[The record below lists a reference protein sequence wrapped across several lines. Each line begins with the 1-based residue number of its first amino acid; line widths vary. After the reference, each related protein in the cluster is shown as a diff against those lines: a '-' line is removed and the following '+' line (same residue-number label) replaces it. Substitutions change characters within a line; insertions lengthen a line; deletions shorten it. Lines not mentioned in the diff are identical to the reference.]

1 MITVLDRVDQI
12 SITKLREWGYLDS
25 GIIKSG
31 TITWSI
37 HGTVTDRISIAS
49 NMTGVPYIELDYKCG
64 GKPYNY
70 RVWIESVPSNLGK
83 GEVLYFRCPH
93 THKLCRK
100 LYFVGGEFLHRDAF
114 IGSVYDIQ
122 TESRREREFTK
133 FCNTYWRTDKI
144 YEQLRKKHFKKQY
157 AGKPTKK
164 YTRLMDKLRRA
175 ERIPAHEYSK
185 ILRGL

>member
-12 SITKLREWGYLDS
+12 SITKLREWGYLDPGTQS
-25 GIIKSG
+25 GIIK
-31 TITWSI
+31 WSI
-37 HGTVTDRISIAS
+37 HGNVTSRISITS
-49 NMTGVPYIELDYKCG
+49 NMTGLPYIELSYTCR
-64 GKPYNY
+64 GKSYDY

-83 GEVLYFRCPH
+83 GEVLYFRCPY

-100 LYFVGGEFLHRDAF
+100 LYCVGGEFLHRDAF

-122 TESRREREFTK
+122 TESRNKREFTK

-144 YEQLRKKHFKKQY
+144 IEQLRKKDFKKQY

-164 YTRLMDKLRRA
+164 YIRLMEKLDRK
-175 ERIPAHEYSK
+175 SVV
-185 ILRGL
+185 